1 MKKSG
6 RNIIKSIAF
15 ALVAVMIMGVL
26 GAAFTPKRSDPGSGI
41 TNSNAR
47 GFYGEPKN
55 SIDVLVLETAMPT
68 VHVLRCIYGTN
79 MEFQHMWRLRDFRM

>member
-26 GAAFTPKRSDPGSGI
+26 GVAFTPKRSDPE
-41 TNSNAR
+41 A
-47 GFYGEPKN
+47 E
-55 SIDVLVLETAMPT
+55 
-68 VHVLRCIYGTN
+68 
-79 MEFQHMWRLRDFRM
+79 

>member
-55 SIDVLVLETAMPT
+55 SIDVLVLGDSNACLLYTSPSPRDRTRSRMPSSA
-68 VHVLRCIYGTN
+68 
-79 MEFQHMWRLRDFRM
+79 

>member
-26 GAAFTPKRSDPGSGI
+26 GAAFTP
-41 TNSNAR
+41 
-47 GFYGEPKN
+47 
-55 SIDVLVLETAMPT
+55 
-68 VHVLRCIYGTN
+68 
-79 MEFQHMWRLRDFRM
+79 